1 MTTVE
6 KVKFLKE
13 ERYIDLN
20 QWEREFISDLYE
32 NAQDDDELTS
42 RQIGKVEDIWQ
53 DMGL

>member
-1 MTTVE
+1 MTAVE

-13 ERYIDLN
+13 ERWIELN
-20 QWEREFISDLYE
+20 SWEREFIADLYE
-32 NAQDDDELTS
+32 FAQDDDELTS